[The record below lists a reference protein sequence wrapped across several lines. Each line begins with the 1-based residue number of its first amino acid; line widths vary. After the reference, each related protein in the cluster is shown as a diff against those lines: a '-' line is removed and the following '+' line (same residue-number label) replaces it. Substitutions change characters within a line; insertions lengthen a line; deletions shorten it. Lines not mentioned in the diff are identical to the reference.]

1 MQRPPTMMRGATF
14 GMEDSGNPV
23 SQAAIVRLGLDGPVH
38 DHTVDRLLQLA
49 ALTLGFDHAG
59 LLATMDGRE
68 QCIAH
73 TPGEWASAP
82 GVPALCGLSVV
93 RGEPLMIRDLGAS
106 SEFNYHPSV
115 ISGPKFRA
123 LASLPLYFGMPT
135 PVCGLSLLHGQPLTA
150 ADLEALKPKLELFA
164 GLIEDALLRRDNA
177 VRDGVTGRYNRRFFR
192 DHVGAEWRRSL
203 KSQLPLT
210 LMAVGLQPP
219 NGLLPPAGDAGLRLV
234 ADVLQS
240 SVRPNRDLVCHFEDQ
255 HFIVVLP
262 GTVINDAVNLAHGIC
277 DAVERV
283 GWSDGKTAAI
293 TVSIGLSGTEREDQ
307 LRAEYA
313 SDLLQ
318 RAFSALYHA
327 LDDGPGGVRV
337 EFNPLL
343 RAGGG

>member
-1 MQRPPTMMRGATF
+1 
-14 GMEDSGNPV
+14 MEESGNPV
-23 SQAAIVRLGLDGPVH
+23 SQAAIGRLGLDGPVH
-38 DHTVDRLLQLA
+38 DHTVNQLLKLA
-49 ALTLGFDHAG
+49 ARTLGFDHAG
-59 LLATMDGRE
+59 LLVSVDGRE
-68 QCIAH
+68 QFIAH
-73 TPGEWASAP
+73 TAGAWPSAP
-82 GVPALCGLSVV
+82 GVSALCSLSVV
-93 RGEPLMIRDLGAS
+93 RGEPLLIRDLGAS

-115 ISGPKFRA
+115 VGGPQFRA
-123 LASLPLYFGMPT
+123 LASIPLYFGMPT
-135 PVCGLSLLHGQPLTA
+135 PVCSLSLLRDTPLD
-150 ADLEALKPKLELFA
+150 ADPSSLKPTVELVA

-219 NGLLPPAGDAGLRLV
+219 KGQLPPAGDSGLRLV

-255 HFIVVLP
+255 RFVVVLP

-283 GWSDGKTAAI
+283 GWSDGKTEAI
-293 TVSIGLSGTEREDQ
+293 TVSIGLSGTEHEDQ

-313 SDLLQ
+313 SDLMQ
-318 RAFSALYHA
+318 RAFSALFHA

-343 RAGGG
+343 RAGDG